1 MRRRHVRTFV
11 LGLSA
16 LALVALSCNV
26 TGAAPSIEVAVA
38 LTQTAAAVEAQPGQP
53 AAAVATTAAPPAGT
67 AAPVEQATAT
77 LEPSPTTRPPV
88 VHGAQPGNPGGA
100 TNYISDRSSKAL
112 AAERRAI
119 GDDYTRNWLERPFSA
134 DAMEYQAH
142 LDMTR
147 VEYAV
152 GAPWIY
158 FTLFVE
164 GLPPQGS
171 VAIYAIEIDMDKDGR
186 GDWLIAGEAPPDS
199 NWTSDGVRA
208 YRDTNNDVGASRPML
223 SDAPFTT
230 GTGYDELVFDE
241 GYSPDPDAAW
251 IRRAPS
257 GASEIDLAIKN
268 SLIGQYG
275 EFLWGAWTDE
285 GVQNPAWADYHDRF
299 TLTEAGSPAND
310 SSNYPLKAVS
320 KVDSTCRWGAGF
332 TPDADDPGVCPVPPT
347 PTPPPS
353 GSISGRVTNLGG
365 GFKDG
370 KVKLGTGS
378 CSSSGYKTSSL
389 NSDGYYEFD
398 GLPAGTYCVT
408 VDTSTLEPHHTY
420 GWDPV
425 DPDFPV
431 NADPYRT
438 VTLAANEEKTGVN
451 FRYVDVI
458 G

>member
-77 LEPSPTTRPPV
+77 LEPSPTSRPPV
-88 VHGAQPGNPGGA
+88 VHTTQPGNPGGA
-100 TNYISDRSSKAL
+100 TNFVSDRSSKAL
-112 AAERRAI
+112 ANERRAI

-142 LDMTR
+142 LDLTR

-164 GLPPQGS
+164 GLPPEGS
-171 VAIYAIEIDMDKDGR
+171 QALYAIEIDMDKDGR

-199 NWTSDGVRA
+199 TWTSDGVRA
-208 YRDTNNDVGASRPML
+208 FRDTNNDVGATRPML
-223 SDAPFTT
+223 TDAPVTS

-241 GYSPDPDAAW
+241 GYGPDPDAAW

-257 GASEIDLAIKN
+257 GASEIEIAIKN

-275 EFLWGAWTDE
+275 EFLWGGWTDE
-285 GVQNPAWADYHDRF
+285 GVQNAAWADYHDRF
-299 TLTEAGSPAND
+299 TLAEAGSPAND

-332 TPDADDPGVCPVPPT
+332 IPAADDPGVCPVPPT
-347 PTPPPS
+347 PTPEPT
-353 GSISGRVTNLGG
+353 GSISGTITIQSGL
-365 GFKDG
+365 FKSA
-370 KVKLGTGS
+370 KVKLGQGS
-378 CSSSGYKTSSL
+378 CSSSGYKSTNASS
-389 NSDGYYEFD
+389 SGAYTFT
-398 GLPAGTYCVT
+398 GLPAGNYCVT
-408 VDTSTLEPHHTY
+408 VDYGSIDSKGPYGLDPINPNFPPATS
-420 GWDPV
+420 
-425 DPDFPV
+425 
-431 NADPYRT
+431 PYLS
-438 VTLAANEEKTGVN
+438 VTLGPNEAKTGVN
-451 FRYVDVI
+451 FVFQVI
-458 G
+458 IG

>member
-1 MRRRHVRTFV
+1 MHNSRVRAFA

-26 TGAAPSIEVAVA
+26 TGAAPSIDVAVA
-38 LTQTAAAVEAQPGQP
+38 LTQTQAAVGTQAGQP
-53 AAAVATTAAPPAGT
+53 AAPEAVTPGAPADTVAPA
-67 AAPVEQATAT
+67 ETAT
-77 LEPSPTTRPPV
+77 ETAEPSPTSRPPV
-88 VHGAQPGNPGGA
+88 VHTTQPGNPGGA
-100 TNYISDRSSKAL
+100 TNFVYDRSSKTL
-112 AAERRAI
+112 ANERRAI

-142 LDMTR
+142 LDLTR

-164 GLPPQGS
+164 GLPPEGS
-171 VAIYAIEIDMDKDGR
+171 TAAYAIEIDMDKDGR

-199 NWTSDGVRA
+199 NWTTDGVRA

-223 SDAPFTT
+223 TDAPVTT

-241 GYSPDPDAAW
+241 GYATDPDAAW
-251 IRRAPS
+251 IRRASS
-257 GASEIDLAIKN
+257 GASEIEIAVKN

-275 EFLWGAWTDE
+275 EFLWGGWTDE
-285 GVQNPAWADYHDRF
+285 GVQNPAWSDYHDRF
-299 TLTEAGSPAND
+299 TLAEAGSPAND

-320 KVDSTCRWGAGF
+320 AVDSTCRWGAGF
-332 TPDADDPGVCPVPPT
+332 TPAADDPGVCPVPPT
-347 PTPPPS
+347 PTPEPV
-353 GSISGRVTNLGG
+353 GSIAGRVTNLGG
-365 GFKDG
+365 GFNDG
-370 KVKLGTGS
+370 KVKLGQGS
-378 CSSSGYKTSSL
+378 CSSTGYKSTGVS
-389 NSDGYYEFD
+389 SDGYYKFE

-408 VDTSTLEPHHTY
+408 VDTSSLRPTHTY

-425 DPDFPV
+425 DPDFGV
-431 NADPYRT
+431 NEDPYRT
-438 VTLAANEEKTGVN
+438 VTLGANEEKSGVN
-451 FRYVDVI
+451 FRYVDVV